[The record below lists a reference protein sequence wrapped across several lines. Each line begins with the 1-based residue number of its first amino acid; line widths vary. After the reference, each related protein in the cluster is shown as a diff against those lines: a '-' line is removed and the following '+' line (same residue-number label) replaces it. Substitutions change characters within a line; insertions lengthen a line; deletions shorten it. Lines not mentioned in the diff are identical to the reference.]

1 VKKPQKRLTI
11 KVSVVKVNEAQRVS
25 GEKVKQEVV
34 VADSK
39 GKATVT
45 LWETDKGLLNPQ
57 KSYQLNRLKIQSY
70 QGKHHLVISISCVL
84 SMTWKTSYKLLP
96 SSDGDND
103 EEQLQGIT
111 IISGIRQPETINKNM
126 TQLKKLQS

>member
-1 VKKPQKRLTI
+1 MKKPQKRLTI

-25 GEKVKQEVV
+25 GEKVKEEKEVV

-45 LWETDKGLLNPQ
+45 LWGTDKGLLNPQ

-84 SMTWKTSYKLLP
+84 SMT
-96 SSDGDND
+96 
-103 EEQLQGIT
+103 
-111 IISGIRQPETINKNM
+111 
-126 TQLKKLQS
+126 